1 MTARLYYSM
10 PKNVPCGLCILRVGL
25 SLVLLWFG
33 TQQLFFPADWISYV
47 PDWAVLFSAFSPSAL
62 VLLNGGIEIACGIL
76 ILLGVLIRTASFLMA
91 VHLALIIL
99 SLGYNATAVRDL
111 GLAFGFVTLALAGG
125 GAFTLEYLPKRPP
138 PKSPPRA

>member
-1 MTARLYYSM
+1 M
-10 PKNVPCGLCILRVGL
+10 PKNVPWGLCILRVGL

-33 TQQLFFPADWISYV
+33 TQQLLFPVDWISYV
-47 PDWAVLFSAFSPSAL
+47 PDWAVSITALSTSAL

-76 ILLGVLIRTASFLMA
+76 ILLGVLIRVASLLMA

-111 GLAFGFVTLALAGG
+111 GLAFGFMALALAGG
-125 GAFTLEYLPKRPP
+125 GALTLEYLPRRPQL